1 MTRLRASLLLF
12 ASALAPVERLP
23 DHGLSARPHRIMQ
36 PDIAPPR
43 PKAAAI
49 EHARAFNAAIPL
61 ATAALTSSR
70 PFILEAAPEDRAK
83 AIDCLAAV
91 DYYEAGPGA
100 LDQRAVAQV
109 VLNRVRHAAFPATIC
124 GVVFAGAE
132 RATGCQFTFTC
143 DGSLERHR
151 PSPRHWL
158 EARETAAE
166 MLLGRVETTVGQA
179 THYHTDWV
187 SPPWDRAM
195 DKLAVVKTHLF
206 FRWRGTAGSP
216 AAFLQRHAGREPRMA
231 QLAGLSPA
239 HGGPAPQAPPTLS
252 EAPGIA
258 PTFKPHAGLFLV
270 VVPADAP
277 GTFPRLAEERC
288 AGLQECRFIGW
299 TDPSRSGQ
307 AMPLSGTA
315 VDAISFTF
323 VRRPGLPDHAL
334 WNCTEFLRSIP
345 EECLLRG
352 T

>member
-1 MTRLRASLLLF
+1 MTRLGASLLLF
-12 ASALAPVERLP
+12 ASVLAPVERMP
-23 DHGLSARPHRIMQ
+23 DHGPSVRPHHFAQ
-36 PDIAPPR
+36 PAPAPPF

-49 EHARAFNAAIPL
+49 ERARAFNAAIPL
-61 ATAALTSSR
+61 AAVALISSR
-70 PFILEAAPEDRAK
+70 PFILEASPEDRAR
-83 AIDCLAAV
+83 AIDCLAAA

-143 DGSLERHR
+143 DGSLGRRR
-151 PSPRHWL
+151 PSPHEWL

-166 MLLGRVETTVGQA
+166 MLLGRIETTVGQA

-187 SPPWDRAM
+187 SPPWDRTM

-206 FRWRGTAGSP
+206 FRWRGMAGSP
-216 AAFLQRHAGREPRMA
+216 AAFLQRHAGREPRMS
-231 QLAGLSPA
+231 QLAGLSLA
-239 HGGPAPQAPPTLS
+239 HGSPAPQAPPTPS
-252 EAPGIA
+252 EAPGNA
-258 PTFKPHAGLFLV
+258 LSSKPDTGLFLMV
-270 VVPADAP
+270 IPADAP

-288 AGLQECRFIGW
+288 AGLDECRFIGW
-299 TDPSRSGQ
+299 TDPGLRGL

-323 VRRPGLPDHAL
+323 VRRPGMPDHAL
-334 WNCTEFLRSIP
+334 WNCREFARSIR